1 MPKKFQFENVPNRLS
16 EKQKIGFLS
25 LFATKKKIKLAFSKT
40 CRSCLLTF
48 PDSQWRNLVYT
59 ELNQH
64 LNKQTLPKCSDQLY
78 NQFSTLSLETMSV
91 YFKKEQEDL
100 FVSVCVF
107 YLYVYAWELIEST
120 YIKEHRRVPFL
131 LRALHG
137 CNIQVEMEV
146 QPLIF
151 TQNHQ

>member
-1 MPKKFQFENVPNRLS
+1 MYLICYQKKGW
-16 EKQKIGFLS
+16 IGFLS
-25 LFATKKKIKLAFSKT
+25 LFAIKKKNQTCIFKT

-64 LNKQTLPKCSDQLY
+64 LNKQQTLPKCSDQLC

-91 YFKKEQEDL
+91 YFKKEQKDL
-100 FVSVCVF
+100 FILVFVF

-120 YIKEHRRVPFL
+120 YIKEHRSVPFL
-131 LRALHG
+131 IRVLHSL
-137 CNIQVEMEV
+137 NIQVEMEV
-146 QPLIF
+146 QLLIF
-151 TQNHQ
+151 TQSH